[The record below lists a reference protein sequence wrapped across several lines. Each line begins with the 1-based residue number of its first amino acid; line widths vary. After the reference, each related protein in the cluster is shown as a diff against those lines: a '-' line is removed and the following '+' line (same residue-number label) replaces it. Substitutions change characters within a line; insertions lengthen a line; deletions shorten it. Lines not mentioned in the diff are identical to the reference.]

1 MPSSHAAFRYEYPG
15 LPSQLISEVEVIS
28 LDDSSMRNIYKG
40 VWDTGATLTMITP
53 KIFSELKLTQIDTV
67 TVHGV
72 NSLMKVPVV
81 LINLILPNK
90 IKVNNIR
97 VSVSE
102 IQGVDMLIGMDLIL
116 LGDFSISNLEQQTV
130 FTYAIPPFPNRTDL
144 YEKALAVNKR
154 KK

>member
-1 MPSSHAAFRYEYPG
+1 MPNHFAFRYEYPS
-15 LPSQLISEVEVIS
+15 LPGQLLSDIEVIS
-28 LDDSSMRNIYKG
+28 LDDPSRHNVYKG

-53 KIFSELKLTQIDTV
+53 KVFSELKLIPIDTV
-67 TVHGV
+67 IVHGV
-72 NSLMKVPVV
+72 NSSMQVPVV

-102 IQGVDMLIGMDLIL
+102 IQGVDMLIGMDIIQ
-116 LGDFSISNLEQQTV
+116 LGDFSISNFERKTV
-130 FTYAIPPFPNRTDL
+130 FTFAMPPFNNRTDL